1 MLKIN
6 LGNSSCQFEGFVNS
20 AEFFAQQRPDSTE
33 QSSTVLNG
41 AELNTFPWP
50 LADNSVSSAKLIYTL
65 ELPHDNKSTLDL
77 MMELYRVCADGAL
90 VEIRAHTPT
99 FLRALD
105 FPLPFNI
112 ITERTMRFF
121 DRAYRDQLQ
130 ANPATQFLV
139 PTKSDGS
146 PLDVNFKLLKGE
158 LTLTPAFLSR
168 LQNQEFKTNASL
180 NQALNTDP
188 NAVKFQN
195 YFLVAQ
201 KNPEHF
207 YALANTAD
215 LPSFAVRIQDP
226 SLKRY
231 GSLALLEHGSWE
243 PKLGELFIKI
253 LRGMAKFKSEYNQT
267 LHFACVGA
275 NIGWY
280 PLLAALAAPNVQVDS
295 FEPSPDCVEIAKQNF
310 EMNEVASRVNVHGQ
324 AVSDTCG
331 KTDLFINKAA
341 NGSNSLVAQGDDN
354 DKVSVDCTTLDQV
367 YLNQNPDDWPSLLM
381 LDTHGHEQKVFAG
394 ARTMFDRGY
403 RPVIISEFA
412 PSLLALRGECT
423 FHHELVEKYGYTP
436 YIMNN
441 ADNNQANLFV
451 ANLKFLD
458 QAYEQLSKDNPND
471 RLINVVFVPEWIDIS
486 TLRPRQK

>member
-20 AEFFAQQRPDSTE
+20 AEFFAQQKGSSE
-33 QSSTVLNG
+33 SSTILNG

-50 LADNSVSSAKLIYTL
+50 LADNSVSSAKLIYSL
-65 ELPHDNKSTLDL
+65 EMPHDNKSVLDL

-90 VEIRAHTPT
+90 VEVRAHTPS

-105 FPLPFNI
+105 FPIPFNI

-121 DRAYRDQLQ
+121 DRTYREKLQ
-130 ANPATQFLV
+130 EDPAKQFLI
-139 PTKSDGS
+139 PTNSDGS
-146 PLDVNFKLLKGE
+146 ALEVNFKLLKGE
-158 LTLTPAFLSR
+158 LTLTPEFITR
-168 LQNQEFKTNASL
+168 LNNQEFKTNESL
-180 NQALNTDP
+180 NLALNSDP

-201 KNPEHF
+201 KDPQHF
-207 YALANTAD
+207 FALANPAD

-226 SLKRY
+226 QLNRY

-243 PKLGELFIKI
+243 PKQGELFIKI
-253 LRGMAKFKSEYNQT
+253 LRGMASHKAEYQQS
-267 LHFACVGA
+267 LHFACVGS

-280 PLLAALAAPNVQVDS
+280 PMLAALSASNVYVDC
-295 FEPSPDCVEIAKQNF
+295 FEPAPDCVDISRQNF
-310 EMNEVASRVNVHGQ
+310 ELNEIASRINLFAQ
-324 AVSDTCG
+324 AVSDQNG
-331 KTDLFINKAA
+331 KTALYINKSA
-341 NGSNSLVAQGDDN
+341 NGSSSLVAQDENSEQIEVEQTSLDN
-354 DKVSVDCTTLDQV
+354 I
-367 YLNQNPDDWPSLLM
+367 YLGRNPDDWPSLM
-381 LDTHGHEQKVFAG
+381 MIDTHGHEQKVFAG
-394 ARTMFDRGY
+394 ARGMFERGY

-412 PSLLALRGECT
+412 PSLLKLRGECN

-451 ANLKFLD
+451 ANLTFLD
-458 QAYEQLSKDNPND
+458 QAYEQLSQDNPND
-471 RLINVVFVPEWIDIS
+471 RLLNVVFAPDWIDIT
-486 TLRPRQK
+486 TLRPRQ